1 MVSEFPP
8 AEIIGL
14 GLSVSTILLEIV
26 LGDGPDDFVDVL
38 PGFKL
43 KWPQKYANQGV
54 GIRVIVQETPQVLFT
69 LEDIQGEVDFHLL
82 EYDKLFIGPV
92 SLKRLRFTPGEL
104 SFDQTALIIG
114 Q

>member
-1 MVSEFPP
+1 MVSEFPR
-8 AEIIGL
+8 AGIIGL

-26 LGDGPDDFVDVL
+26 LGDGPDTFVDVL

-43 KWPQKYANQGV
+43 KWPQKYANQRI

-69 LEDIQGEVDFHLL
+69 LEDIQSEADFHLL
-82 EYDKLFIGPV
+82 NLDKLFIGPV

-104 SFDQTALIIG
+104 SFDQTVIIG

>member
-1 MVSEFPP
+1 MVSEFPL
-8 AEIIGL
+8 AGIIGL
-14 GLSVSTILLEIV
+14 ELSVSTILLEIV

-43 KWPQKYANQGV
+43 KWPQKYANHQ
-54 GIRVIVQETPQVLFT
+54 RVIVQETHQVLFT
-69 LEDIQGEVDFHLL
+69 LEDIQDEADFHLL
-82 EYDKLFIGPV
+82 NLDKLFIGPV

-104 SFDQTALIIG
+104 SFDQTAVIIG